1 MRGIKTTLN
10 GRQANV
16 HKGKQTEQIR
26 YLFRPNNF
34 CDSQLECFH
43 FVPRQQTMKINI
55 RIRAPPSTTTS
66 TSLHLPF
73 YPPQCF
79 VCLSVCLCFYML
91 DKVHTNSCFRGDA
104 VQMKYGTSGTHNAGK
119 YVSNGKYCKQNA
131 DTII

>member
-34 CDSQLECFH
+34 CNSQLECFH

-66 TSLHLPF
+66 TSLHLPSPMF
-73 YPPQCF
+73 
-79 VCLSVCLCFYML
+79 CLSVCVSICSTKCTLTVF
-91 DKVHTNSCFRGDA
+91 FRGDA

>member
-34 CDSQLECFH
+34 CNSQLECFH

-66 TSLHLPF
+66 TSLHLPSPMF
-73 YPPQCF
+73 
-79 VCLSVCLCFYML
+79 CLSVCLCFYML
-91 DKVHTNSCFRGDA
+91 DKVHTNSFLQRGCCA
-104 VQMKYGTSGTHNAGK
+104 SEIWH
-119 YVSNGKYCKQNA
+119 
-131 DTII
+131 